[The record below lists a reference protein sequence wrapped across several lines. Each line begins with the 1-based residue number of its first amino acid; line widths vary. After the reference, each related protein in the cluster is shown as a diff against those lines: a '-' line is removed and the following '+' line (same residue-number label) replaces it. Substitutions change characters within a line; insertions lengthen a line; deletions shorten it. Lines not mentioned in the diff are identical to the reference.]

1 MVSPFWNGLLRPDSP
16 SNLPGG
22 GRLQECYKVA
32 HFHAEIEH
40 DDLSQQ
46 PTRDITTP
54 VNRYRSLAS
63 IKVLEAPMRSATA
76 GLNEAQVTK
85 NSH

>member
-1 MVSPFWNGLLRPDSP
+1 MESPFWNGLLRPDSP

-32 HFHAEIEH
+32 HVHAEIEH

-46 PTRDITTP
+46 PTRDIATP
-54 VNRYRSLAS
+54 VNRDRSLAP
-63 IKVLEAPMRSATA
+63 IAVLKASMGSATA
-76 GLNEAQVTK
+76 GLNETQLP
-85 NSH
+85 